1 MRMMPWPSPFKEFL
15 PDAPWV
21 QSYNRSFNYIDPYP
35 VRATAHVSGQP
46 DAEAIRGEMA
56 AIPDREGGNILNL
69 GVDQRRGEAQPPG
82 IRKFEGCES
91 AA

>member
-1 MRMMPWPSPFKEFL
+1 MEVL
-15 PDAPWV
+15 PDAPWL
-21 QSYNRSFNYIDPYP
+21 QSYNNTFNYIDPYP
-35 VRATAHVSGQP
+35 NRATAQVPGLP

-69 GVDQRRGEAQPPG
+69 GVDQRRGEAQPAG
-82 IRKFEGCES
+82 VRKFEGYES